1 MKKFVLIALALLLA
15 MPAAS
20 FAGSATSRWDVTIGG
35 FVAFDVGWADQSV
48 GADYLLPQ
56 RDDMWYGLNENRDAK
71 YGTTYWAA
79 GFTRL
84 NLAVK
89 GPDTWGAKTSAYIEG
104 EFTGATGAAS
114 SYGLLRLRHAF
125 MNFDWGKYSLLM
137 GQTWDAWG
145 IIFPDLLGR
154 NEETPM
160 RRGVRAPQIR
170 FTHKVTPEWWYY
182 LMVFQ
187 PNADPQGTWNSAVD
201 DNNRSQV
208 PHFAGELNWATDKCG
223 KIGTDK
229 LLFAAGGMWGQEK
242 VTYKGVMKGTWEDDN
257 VDTWAVSFKGF
268 IPIIPEK
275 KGDKTGSLFM
285 KGQITYGQ
293 NWRAYTNV
301 AVKPYDSDIVSVTN
315 FDYTAPTAYGWYAQ
329 LGFYF
334 TNTVWANVFYGQ
346 YVNNLSDRYSNQ
358 MSKGAY
364 VNATALE
371 AYNHWAVNM
380 FYDPSP
386 AVRLGIQYS
395 NITARYAN
403 YATAAGSAITDGLLR
418 PNGSL
423 NAVRFQAQYF
433 F

>member
-15 MPAAS
+15 LPAAS

-56 RDDMWYGLNENRDAK
+56 RNDFWYGLNENRDSK

-84 NLAVK
+84 SFAIK

-104 EFTGATGAAS
+104 EFTGATGAAT
-114 SYGLLRLRHAF
+114 SYGLFRLRHAF
-125 MNFDWGKYSLLM
+125 MNFDWGKYSILM

-145 IIFPDLLGR
+145 IMFPDLLGR
-154 NEETPM
+154 NEETLI

-170 FTHKVTPEWWYY
+170 FTQKVTPEWFYY
-182 LMVFQ
+182 LSVYQ
-187 PNADPQGTWNSAVD
+187 PNADSQGTWNSSVD
-201 DNNRSQV
+201 NNNRSLY
-208 PHFAGELNWATDKCG
+208 PHVSGELNFATDKCG
-223 KIGTDK
+223 KIGSDK
-229 LLFAAGGMWGQEK
+229 LLFAVGGMFGREK
-242 VTYKGVMKGTWEDDN
+242 IPYISPVWAGWWDDDT
-257 VDTWAVSFKGF
+257 VDSWAASFKGF

-275 KGDKTGSLFM
+275 KADKSGALFL

-301 AVKPYDSDIVSVTN
+301 AVQPYDQDIL
-315 FDYTAPTAYGWYAQ
+315 TAGVDFVAPVAYAWYGQ
-329 LGFYF
+329 MGYYF
-334 TNTVWANVFYGQ
+334 TNTVWANLFYGQ
-346 YVNNLSDRYSNQ
+346 YVNNLSDRYMTGPGSAARA
-358 MSKGAY
+358 S
-364 VNATALE
+364 ALNT
-371 AYNHWAVNM
+371 YNHWAVNVI
-380 FYDPSP
+380 YDPSP
-386 AVRLGIQYS
+386 AVRLGLQYS

-403 YATAAGSAITDGLLR
+403 YATAAGSAITNGALR
-418 PNGSL
+418 PSGSL